1 MAETRASDKA
11 SFHTGPVGRR
21 GQGLG
26 ACLPGVVD
34 AATLW
39 NFKVG
44 GRPGPGQ
51 RSREEERRG
60 AGCSGGAGMGRL
72 VHGWGVEHSCGEGAR
87 LRGPPCSLRPEG
99 VEVC

>member
-1 MAETRASDKA
+1 MAETRASASDKA
-11 SFHTGPVGRR
+11 SFHTGPGGRR

-39 NFKVG
+39 SFKAG
-44 GRPGPGQ
+44 GRPGPGR

-60 AGCSGGAGMGRL
+60 AGCSGGAGTGRL
-72 VHGWGVEHSCGEGAR
+72 GRGAQLWGGGEAKGASVQ
-87 LRGPPCSLRPEG
+87 PPT
-99 VEVC
+99 